1 MAKKELK
8 HNKQMDFDGQR
19 EGEKVLFVFRR
30 HIIAMRKGFYLF
42 LGTFLIASLPALII
56 GPSSSYETMLTLL
69 KIDWNSDSII
79 GLLLFIYHFI
89 LWYFSIYYS

>member
-69 KIDWNSDSII
+69 KIAGIGFII
-79 GLLLFIYHFI
+79 RTFIIYITILFYGIFRYI
-89 LWYFSIYYS
+89 